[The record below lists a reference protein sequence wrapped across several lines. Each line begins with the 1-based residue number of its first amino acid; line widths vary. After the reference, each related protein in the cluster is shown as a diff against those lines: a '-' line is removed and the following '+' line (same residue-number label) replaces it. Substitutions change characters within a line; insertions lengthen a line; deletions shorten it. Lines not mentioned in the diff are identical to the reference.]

1 MKLDLFSLHYKGDE
15 TNGINLMF
23 FGSTPQLSTLVGLTA
38 QEALEH
44 CKSVHNQF
52 INDYRK
58 AGERVLDDVQGQLDE
73 FVIQYNT
80 VMDKAIRV
88 GHNEVGF
95 KTYDVDSLLRLI
107 IVVVMTDIYTLTTM
121 GRIKNDEYNGLSY
134 GYKVQ

>member
-15 TNGINLMF
+15 KNGINLMF
-23 FGSTPQLSTLVGLTA
+23 FGSAPQFSTLVGLTA

-44 CKSVHNQF
+44 CKNLHNHF
-52 INDYRK
+52 LSDYRK
-58 AGERVLDDVQGQLDE
+58 AGDE

-88 GHNEVGF
+88 GHNGVGF